1 MEHFDFHSVCLVG
14 ARDFWVFLFQNEV
27 ILSFGRWN
35 PLEWYVFQPNAKLWN
50 SNAIKLIKK
59 KWNIFNVLV
68 NYSVGAT
75 IVDETVQQLD
85 AYSAK
90 VGELTSIFNKL
101 INQTLNKSVEG
112 KQSKGKWCSVIVN
125 RCQSYIHQL
134 QNSTKDEA
142 LKKHRVAVQVFE
154 NELQK
159 LTFEKQSFENF
170 RSKFPTVASEKIA
183 PAKVLNSKFDDYAK
197 DIITRL
203 EESAKKSRKCVI
215 VCWDTALTKEIN
227 SAIPTIKEKLEKIHK
242 ELLDALKAAKSKT
255 DETINKL
262 ENDNYAI
269 NDLVLR
275 VYNVQKTIHLMIDY
289 YDEMGEK
296 DVVTLIPTAIEEL
309 TKGCRNY
316 QTQ

>member
-1 MEHFDFHSVCLVG
+1 M
-14 ARDFWVFLFQNEV
+14 
-27 ILSFGRWN
+27 
-35 PLEWYVFQPNAKLWN
+35 
-50 SNAIKLIKK
+50 
-59 KWNIFNVLV
+59 
-68 NYSVGAT
+68 
-75 IVDETVQQLD
+75 
-85 AYSAK
+85 
-90 VGELTSIFNKL
+90 
-101 INQTLNKSVEG
+101 
-112 KQSKGKWCSVIVN
+112 IVN

-134 QNSTKDEA
+134 QNTTKDEA
-142 LKKHRVAVQVFE
+142 LKQHRVAVQVFE

-170 RSKFPTVASEKIA
+170 RSKFLMVASEKIA

-197 DIITRL
+197 DIIKRL
-203 EESAKKSRKCVI
+203 EESAEKSRKCV
-215 VCWDTALTKEIN
+215 VWCWDTELTKQIK

-242 ELLDALKAAKSKT
+242 ELLDTLKAATSKT
-255 DETINKL
+255 VETINKL

-269 NDLVLR
+269 DDLVLR

-296 DVVTLIPTAIEEL
+296 DVVTLIPMAIEEL